1 MSATTYRHVAEEIA
15 RKAGAILREH
25 QGKIQRIEYKGDIDI
40 VTEVDRMSEALI
52 REEISRRYPE
62 HEILGEEEGL
72 AESASEYRWIVDPV
86 DGTTNYAHGF
96 PYYCV
101 SIALSHRG
109 EILAG
114 AVYHPIWDE
123 MYAAAKGEGATL
135 NGNPIRVSQVHELRR
150 ALLSTGFPYDVI
162 QSGTNYGHFRAMLHH
177 AQGVRRAGSAALD
190 LCQVACGRYEAFW
203 EPGLSAWDVAA
214 GGLIVQEAGGT
225 VTDYQGKPFDP
236 YAREILASNTLLHS
250 AIRAVFAEV

>member
-1 MSATTYRHVAEEIA
+1 MKEYRLFAEEVA

-52 REEISRRYPE
+52 REAIAERYPD
-62 HEILGEEEGL
+62 HEVLGEEEGL
-72 AESASEYRWIVDPV
+72 ATSESPFRWIVDPV

-101 SIALSHRG
+101 SIALSKDG
-109 EILAG
+109 QVVAG

-123 MYAAAKGEGATL
+123 LYSAAIGEGATL
-135 NGNPIRVSQVHELRR
+135 NGNPIRVSEVKELRR

-162 QSGTNYGHFRAMLHH
+162 QSGSNYSLFKAMLTHS
-177 AQGVRRAGSAALD
+177 QGVRRAGSAALD

-214 GGLIVQEAGGT
+214 GALIVQEAGGM
-225 VTDYQGKPFDP
+225 VTDYQGNPFDP
-236 YAREILASNTLLHS
+236 YAREILASNSHLHS
-250 AIRAVFAEV
+250 AIQAVFSQV